1 MFAGEASKTFKFTP
15 DGTGEITLTATDD
28 AALTDPAPVTY
39 TTTAAPSGGGIS
51 PAPDMPTLKIQSPI
65 TLTSSVTTI
74 EYGNSFRITAT
85 GGNSGGV
92 IKFSSTGTA
101 LCAINSDGLVTAV
114 GKGSCLITATKD
126 ADAIY
131 ASTTTSITIT
141 ITDITVPGVV
151 TTSSSATAQTMSI
164 SKVVSGL
171 TTAKVKVGID
181 YAGDRVSVLLGTK
194 VNGKTTYQTLGSIT
208 VGSTGYVTYKS
219 KVKMPK
225 GSVLRLKSGSEVI
238 FTRTIS

>member
-1 MFAGEASKTFKFTP
+1 VFAGEASKTFKFTP

-39 TTTAAPSGGGIS
+39 TTTAAAGGGGS
-51 PAPDMPTLKIQSPI
+51 PGPEAPALKTQSEI
-65 TLTSSVTTI
+65 TITSSVTTI
-74 EYGNSFRITAT
+74 EYGNSFRISAT
-85 GGNSGGV
+85 GGSSTGV

-101 LCAINSDGLVTAV
+101 LCAITSDGLVTAV

-126 ADAIY
+126 ADGIY

-141 ITDITVPGVV
+141 VTDITVPGVV
-151 TTSSSATAQTMSI
+151 TTTSSATAQTMSI
-164 SKVVSGL
+164 SKVVAGL
-171 TTAKVKVGID
+171 STAKVKVGID

-194 VNGKTTYQTLGSIT
+194 VNGKTTYKTLGSTT

-219 KVKMPK
+219 KVKMPT
-225 GSVLRLKSGSEVI
+225 GAVLRLKSGSEVI